1 MHRRPPGPTCP
12 RRSRRSSAR
21 PAPRRQSSSLD
32 PHAWRLSERWTSG
45 PPPQQKQIIDQ
56 LVSLLLLHSPVMP
69 VKSQR
74 RSRGRPRASEREAA
88 QTRRALID
96 AAAKL
101 IAERGYRGTTVND
114 VAQRSGL
121 SKGTFYWH
129 FKTKEELLHAVLE
142 ERIDRPVMDLIARLK
157 TASADEDMAPEA
169 SALLLALVT
178 PGRETILLIHEY
190 LALAMRDRGIR
201 RRYLKRQA
209 ALRNAL
215 ASGLDARARQLGA
228 PS

>member
-1 MHRRPPGPTCP
+1 
-12 RRSRRSSAR
+12 
-21 PAPRRQSSSLD
+21 
-32 PHAWRLSERWTSG
+32 
-45 PPPQQKQIIDQ
+45 
-56 LVSLLLLHSPVMP
+56 MP

-74 RSRGRPRASEREAA
+74 RSRGRPRASEREAL

-169 SALLLALVT
+169 SALLLGLVA
-178 PGRETILLIHEY
+178 PGRETILLLHEY
-190 LALAMRDRGIR
+190 LGLAMRDAGIR

-228 PS
+228 PSFSVATADVATAYLNLGAALAVERLIAPSSVPESLFGDTVALVYQGLVARAARDVG

>member
-1 MHRRPPGPTCP
+1 MPAPITPIF
-12 RRSRRSSAR
+12 SSAG
-21 PAPRRQSSSLD
+21 APETELITGSSCLAAERALD
-32 PHAWRLSERWTSG
+32 IG

-114 VAQRSGL
+114 VAPRSGL
-121 SKGTFYWH
+121 SKGTFY
-129 FKTKEELLHAVLE
+129 
-142 ERIDRPVMDLIARLK
+142 
-157 TASADEDMAPEA
+157 
-169 SALLLALVT
+169 
-178 PGRETILLIHEY
+178 
-190 LALAMRDRGIR
+190 
-201 RRYLKRQA
+201 
-209 ALRNAL
+209 
-215 ASGLDARARQLGA
+215 
-228 PS
+228 